1 MGRGRSAAWRGLRRL
16 LVGLGAR
23 DTAGRRSGRDA
34 CSPGQD
40 WTRRRVIQTLGMG
53 ALLGGC
59 QFQGAGAPRVAIVGA
74 GLAGLTAAYTLRKA
88 GLIAPVYDAAGRVG
102 GRMLSVQGVLAPGV
116 VWNLG
121 GEFIDSDHRDI
132 LALARELQIPLWDR
146 TRVQPRTLDYFVG
159 NQSYSEAQVI
169 EALEPLVPRLRKDYE
184 QVGDPI
190 NSANPVAVTLD
201 RLSLGAYL
209 DQLGVQGWLRRLLET
224 AFVSEFGL
232 EVDQQSALNFLLLV
246 GLDVR
251 EGFQVYGDSDER
263 YLLQGGSQALTD
275 ALAQQLADQIHLEHG
290 LVRLTGD
297 AVSGYQLTLVGP
309 AGRAMEVRADAV
321 ILAVPF
327 TTLRQVELQVDLPA
341 QKRRCIAELGYGTHA
356 KVGLGVKRRLWRE
369 QGSSGEAFS
378 DAPFQMVWDS
388 SEFQPGL
395 QGGLTLFP
403 GGAAG
408 RAVGQQATETLLS
421 NWLPDLEVIFPGLG
435 DARNGRSGQFAWS
448 TYPYSL
454 GSYSC
459 FQPGQ
464 WTALGGAAGRPV
476 GQIHFAGEHCS
487 IESQGYMNGAAET
500 GRRAALGILGRVH
513 SLLAK
518 F

>member
-1 MGRGRSAAWRGLRRL
+1 MGRTTGFRHLRHL
-16 LVGLGAR
+16 LARVGGVNP
-23 DTAGRRSGRDA
+23 AGRRSGGDVLGTDR
-34 CSPGQD
+34 D
-40 WTRRRVIQTLGMG
+40 WTRRQVIQTLGMG

-59 QFQGAGAPRVAIVGA
+59 QLQGTGAPRVAIVGA
-74 GLAGLTAAYTLRKA
+74 GLAGLTAAHTLRKA

-102 GRMLSVQGVLAPGV
+102 GRMLSVRGVLAPEV

-121 GEFIDSDHRDI
+121 GEFIDSDHRHI
-132 LALARELQIPLWDR
+132 LALARELQVPLWDR
-146 TRVQPRTLDYFVG
+146 TRVQPRTLGYYVG
-159 NQSYSEAQVI
+159 GQSYSEAQVI
-169 EALEPLVPRLRKDYE
+169 EALMPLVPRLRQDYD
-184 QVGDPI
+184 QVGDSI
-190 NSANPVAVTLD
+190 NSANPVAVALD

-246 GLDVR
+246 GLDLR
-251 EGFQVYGDSDER
+251 QGFRVYGDSDER

-275 ALAQQLADQIHLEHG
+275 ALAQGLTDQIHLEHG

-309 AGRAMEVRADAV
+309 AGRTLEVRADAV

-327 TTLRQVELQVDLPA
+327 TTLRQVELQVDLPEL
-341 QKRRCIAELGYGTHA
+341 KRRCIAELGYGTHA
-356 KVGLGVKRRLWRE
+356 KVGLGVTRRLWRD

-388 SEFQPGL
+388 SEFQPGP

-403 GGAAG
+403 GGTAG
-408 RAVGQQATETLLS
+408 WAVGQQATETLLDD
-421 NWLPDLEVIFPGLG
+421 WVPGLEAVFPGLG
-435 DARNGRSGQFAWS
+435 AARNGRSGQFAWA

-459 FQPGQ
+459 FRPGQ
-464 WTALGGAAGRPV
+464 WTTLGGAAGRPV
-476 GQIHFAGEHCS
+476 GQIYFAGEHCS
-487 IESQGYMNGAAET
+487 IEFQGYMNGAAET
-500 GRRAALGILGRVH
+500 GRRTALGILGRVR